1 MLSFSNLCNFL
12 FSCVVP
18 IVRGNWLPDHFG
30 LWTGCTVTRS
40 RQSGS
45 LRRDHQCLIGCWV
58 KRWEQDFSSWL
69 SLPALDISPLALPLP
84 GLLLHSLLFGLLHIF
99 CLRLSFLFV
108 TFPPTIIAYSY
119 THIHNIPIFKILS
132 HRASLNLTVEQQSW
146 IGSSPSFGGFVGI
159 IYHMLYMH
167 NNAFNL
173 VPALV
178 HHNAVDKYE
187 PSL

>member
-1 MLSFSNLCNFL
+1 MLSFSNLRDFL
-12 FSCVVP
+12 CFCIVP
-18 IVRGNWLPDHFG
+18 IAWGNWLPDHFV
-30 LWTGCTVTRS
+30 LWTGCTVTRLYCYQVS
-40 RQSGS
+40 TIRFLTQGS
-45 LRRDHQCLIGCWV
+45 SVLDRLLG

-69 SLPALDISPLALPLP
+69 SLPALDISPLVLPLP
-84 GLLLHSLLFGLLHIF
+84 GLLLRFLLFGLLHIF

-108 TFPPTIIAYSY
+108 TFPPTIMAYSY
-119 THIHNIPIFKILS
+119 IHIHNIPIFKILS

-178 HHNAVDKYE
+178 
-187 PSL
+187 P